1 MCLIIIFFNYYEFY
15 ENNKKIL
22 LNYFNKLMYEKF
34 QLIIFLY
41 LFISNINYKVGK
53 KIIKKTLLLIK
64 IIINIIYFKFRIHS
78 L

>member
-1 MCLIIIFFNYYEFY
+1 MIVLIINIMCLIIIFFNYYEFY
-15 ENNKKIL
+15 ENIKKNL

-53 KIIKKTLLLIK
+53 KSI
-64 IIINIIYFKFRIHS
+64 
-78 L
+78 